1 MTILN
6 AQAKLVRRF
15 LFAVCSAG
23 LGFGASAGEVPPSWK
38 TECVGRTQLQLPGEV
53 EVAALSAADFREYAA
68 GNGDAYPRS
77 KFPDG
82 QYAFGPMQSFMGLM
96 MVSQPEGEPH
106 RREFRQ
112 AAEGRKA
119 ADLRRLKANNGIT
132 PRGQRANLETLA
144 TARHAG
150 VAWRMGSHYSAYIE
164 VGRSA
169 LWWGVSGRPEETA
182 VLEKYYRTLINGV
195 QPRPLF
201 TIPSAPGVCL
211 PHMFI
216 GDDGTNPRS
225 ISVAYRLREHP
236 DITVWMEDRN
246 ARVADR
252 NENSSA
258 YSAAARADF
267 FWMQD
272 YAGNYQSVRSLWQEL
287 YKDVTVP
294 AGRGV
299 ESFVALKRK
308 DGTEDY
314 GYLLSLRGEPNAKD
328 ERPDLMMYVIRDAAY
343 ARAKG
348 VAPVSREGVL
358 ALGKTIAAGMRPL
371 PAR

>member
-1 MTILN
+1 MTIFE
-6 AQAKLVRRF
+6 AKFARRLV
-15 LFAVCSAG
+15 FAVCSAG
-23 LGFGASAGEVPPSWK
+23 LGFGASAQEVPSSWR
-38 TECVGRTQLQLPGEV
+38 TECVGRTLLKLPGEV

-82 QYAFGPMQSFMGLM
+82 QYAFGPMQSFMGLL
-96 MVSQPEGEPH
+96 MVSQPEEESR

-112 AAEGRKA
+112 AAERRKV
-119 ADLRRLKANNGIT
+119 ADLTRLKANHGIT

-150 VAWRMGSHYSAYIE
+150 VAWRMGSNYSTYIE

-169 LWWGVSGRPEETA
+169 LWWGVSGRPEEKA
-182 VLEKYYRTLINGV
+182 VLEKYYLTLINGV

-201 TIPSAPGVCL
+201 TVPSVPGVCL
-211 PHMFI
+211 PHVFI
-216 GDDGTNPRS
+216 SDDATNPRS

-236 DITVWMEDRN
+236 DVTVWMEDRN
-246 ARVADR
+246 ARVVDKIG
-252 NENSSA
+252 NPSA

-314 GYLLSLRGEPNAKD
+314 GYLLSLRGEPNAKED
-328 ERPDLMMYVIRDAAY
+328 RPDLMMYVIRDAAY

-348 VAPVSREGVL
+348 LDPISREGVL
-358 ALGKTIAAGMRPL
+358 ELGKTIAASMRAL
-371 PAR
+371 PVK